1 MVLDA
6 NNFIEFISKDE
17 VVLVDF
23 FATWCGPCRM
33 LAPILEEINE
43 TGTASVGNVDV
54 DTEEAI
60 SMAYGIQNIPTLIAF
75 KNGKILGKKVGFMP
89 KEKIVEWI
97 NSLK

>member
-6 NNFIEFISKDE
+6 NNFKEFITQE
-17 VVLVDF
+17 ELVIVDF
-23 FATWCGPCRM
+23 WATWCGPCRM
-33 LAPILEEINE
+33 LSPILEEINE
-43 TGTASVGNVDV
+43 SGIASVGKVDV

-60 SMAYGIQNIPTLIAF
+60 AMAYGIQNIPTLIAF